1 MKKNVILLILIVSV
15 FSACKEIN
23 NSSTPINESS
33 VSGVWKAKEF
43 ESTIPDIPE
52 EYLEAGKKEFLSSV
66 YTLNED
72 NTLEVR
78 SDYFREGARGH
89 WELDVEKKE
98 LSMFYEMDTIKGVE
112 TYNILELSSKA
123 MTLRQEMTEV
133 NAYVQITLEK
143 QQ

>member
-1 MKKNVILLILIVSV
+1 MKKNVILILIIVSV
-15 FSACKEIN
+15 FSACKELKN
-23 NSSTPINESS
+23 TSTEINETS

-66 YTLNED
+66 YTLNQD

-89 WELDVEKKE
+89 WELDVTKKE
-98 LSMFYEMDTIKGVE
+98 ISMFYEMDTIKGVE
-112 TYNILELSSKA
+112 TYNIIDLSKKE

-133 NAYVQITLEK
+133 NAYVQITLQK
-143 QQ
+143 Q